1 MGHGIGHKKE
11 FCTENFTT
19 TLKHVKER
27 AYKRKINF
35 IDFSHLPKQ
44 NDGGYVA
51 KMLLFLSTSSM
62 GHEIG
67 HKKEF
72 CTENF

>member
-44 NDGGYVA
+44 NDGRA
-51 KMLLFLSTSSM
+51 CPSLCPF
-62 GHEIG
+62 
-67 HKKEF
+67 F
-72 CTENF
+72 